1 MKPTANIRLRKAIK
15 TAGLT
20 YDDVAHEAKVSV
32 KTAQRWVYEGRT
44 PRLHRAKK
52 IAACLGAELFWLW
65 PNLSE
70 HRLRDSEGA
79 QDRCELYSRASA
91 IPSTFLLHVMQSAER
106 ELCVLTDSPRLLAR
120 LEIPRQVLSADRA
133 NVGVTQRLL
142 VPAALATSGLTS
154 LLGVDVRTHRSVRGS
169 SVIRADDAMI
179 VVPAG
184 LGLDAISS
192 PALFLTRT
200 VDHGP
205 FDRFVEGF
213 ERLWRSAQRP
223 GAARC

>member
-1 MKPTANIRLRKAIK
+1 MKPNANSRLRKAMQ

-52 IAACLGAELFWLW
+52 IAAYLDAELFWLW

-70 HRLRDSEGA
+70 HRLWDREGT
-79 QDRCELYSRASA
+79 QDTCQLYSRASS
-91 IPSTFLLHVMQSAER
+91 IRSTFLLHVMHSAER
-106 ELCVLTDSPRLLAR
+106 ELFVLTDSARLLAR
-120 LEIPRQVLSADRA
+120 LELPRQLPPPDRA
-133 NVGVTQRLL
+133 QECVTPRLL
-142 VPAALATSGLTS
+142 VPPVLAAPGFELP
-154 LLGVDVRTHRSVRGS
+154 GVDVRTHRSVKGS

-179 VVPAG
+179 VISAG

-192 PALFLTRT
+192 PAMFVMRG

-213 ERLWRSAQRP
+213 ERLWQSAQFPR
-223 GAARC
+223 